1 MGTWRINM
9 STLKP
14 NKLTLAMLSCGLIAY
29 QGVTYAQEDKQ
40 AKNQQIEE
48 PIEVIEV
55 TGFRRSLIQSINQ
68 KRFADTV
75 TEQLSADDLGAL
87 PDVSMADA
95 LTRLPGISAVRT
107 GGQAAE
113 INIRGMS
120 GGFVSTTLNG
130 REQVSTSGKRS
141 VEFDQYPS
149 ELISQAAV
157 YKSPKVS
164 LIEGGVAG
172 TVELT
177 TASPLSNNKA
187 HSFNV
192 NARGMYNDL
201 AADVPNA
208 TSEGHRFSVSYQGK
222 YMEDTLGVALGYAR
236 LFQPSATAQ
245 FIGLNYSKLRDVD
258 YLENDTN
265 GPNKEDGVHLNK
277 EYISEGFEMQ
287 HKGGEETR
295 DGFMATLEWQP
306 IDKFTLKADGFYSK
320 FSSEE
325 FARGFRVKF
334 EGEQAAINNPIIDDN
349 SVIGANINR
358 TSNSAT
364 RVELVNDDNSD
375 VDEVQSFGINADWQ
389 ITDRLTFNFD
399 VSHSSA
405 ESKFQNGLIWAL
417 VAEDANAAEPEIDGN
432 VSINYL
438 LNGLDLPNVGFN
450 QASDFIDLNKV
461 MVSKYGIYPYENSDE
476 VSAVRLD
483 LSYDLD
489 NDYFASIAFGAR
501 YSEREYSNDRSVFE
515 YGSDSSLSSLEGPL
529 RITQD
534 MATIIDWHGD
544 FSYFPSYLAL
554 DQDKVLN
561 AWFPDGHPQP
571 VQTWGDKAS
580 GVINGAATG
589 KNSDW
594 TMKESGQV
602 FEDVLSLY
610 LMVNIDAEIAGIPVT
625 GNVGVRVVETTQA
638 STSLQDVGL
647 STRKDQYG
655 QDITDANG
663 NVITFP
669 NADLGA
675 QFITDEVG
683 LINQRYFPTVIS
695 TTYTDVLPQLNLNF
709 QISDSEQIRFA
720 AAKVMSRP
728 NIERLASNTSFN
740 ISPIYSGTNS
750 YAKLSGQAK
759 NSPFLKPFYA
769 NQYDISYEKYF
780 TETDGKFVAALFY
793 KDIESAGIIT
803 QTITNFDFA
812 GNGFAVPSEYE
823 DPLTGVPLE
832 VRDGN
837 FETAFNDEQGG
848 YIRGFELGYTQ
859 VFSFLPELWSGLG
872 IDASYSHTESEIQ
885 QISSL
890 GQQDLPISLP
900 GLSEN
905 VIQTTLF
912 WEYKDFETRLSVRY
926 RDEFVSE
933 QVAVEAQTVNYDG
946 ETVVDY
952 QASYQ
957 LNENLG
963 VVFQVNNLT
972 DEPTKSYFGV
982 KAQTGTIQYFGR
994 QIFLG
999 MTYSL

>member
-1 MGTWRINM
+1 M

-450 QASDFIDLNKV
+450 QASDFTDLNKV